1 MWLSYSGSKRSA
13 GKRMSHS
20 ILLVKDNKTR
30 DNSVWLVY
38 DDFRIIE
45 FASIRN
51 LTVHTVVPW
60 WGTVEMLSICL
71 ETILLS
77 RAYVTEKHCSVAV
90 STFRVVVAL
99 GGMRREIEA
108 VPKPLKGDVL
118 PDMCTI

>member
-60 WGTVEMLSICL
+60 RGTIEMLFIGL
-71 ETILLS
+71 ETILVS
-77 RAYVTEKHCSVAV
+77 RAYITEKHGSVAV
-90 STFRVVVAL
+90 STFCVVVAF
-99 GGMRREIEA
+99 
-108 VPKPLKGDVL
+108 
-118 PDMCTI
+118 